1 MADETK
7 TGIKAVDKSKLSI
20 PVEFEKIAEYT
31 QEDKRFT
38 KVRITLMH
46 TGLNANGSIFEK
58 DVVEKALP
66 SLAYIPI
73 LGFIE
78 KNSKGE
84 DDFSNHRY
92 ILVKDENGLRREYI
106 GAAYGVILSN
116 DENNAHFEVKDD
128 GSGTE
133 REYVVVDGI
142 MWNFLKGAKIMNR
155 DVIKDH
161 SMELFDEDED
171 SYSGH
176 EDEDGNYVF
185 DEFSFRGACILG
197 NDTKYQPAMAGSNV
211 EVMFTVSDFVK
222 EIQSELN
229 DKYTEFTQIMTDF
242 ENKKKEESNK
252 SEPQNNNGEGGNDDM
267 ATDFSQTVMQMFDDV
282 ATIVSDFAVMKNRWG
297 EAVPRYYL
305 ADIQENEVIVVD
317 KQNGYHFYGC
327 EFSMD
332 GDKPVVNFESAK
344 RKKITYADY
353 VDGETAPEGAFD
365 FGTHISDIEDT
376 AFAKVSEAE
385 KNVESANEAKGKAE
399 TNYAN
404 VKAELDEIKPKYEAY
419 EKAESDRIAAE
430 TKKAKEDVIAQYEV
444 ALKDEEKFVE
454 LKGKLDEYATADD
467 VEAKCAVMFARK
479 NIATN
484 FSAGNKKD
492 STVLGSGTGEDDTP
506 DGYVQTVYGL
516 IRTGR

>member
-1 MADETK
+1 MADEKK
-7 TGIKAVDKSKLSI
+7 TGVNTVDKSKLSI
-20 PVEFEKIAEYT
+20 PVEFEKITEYT

-46 TGLNANGSIFEK
+46 TGLNVNGSIFEK

-116 DENNAHFEVKDD
+116 DENNAHFEMKDD

-142 MWNFLKGAKIMNR
+142 MWNFLKGSKIMNR
-155 DVIKDH
+155 DTIKDH
-161 SMELFDEDED
+161 SMEIFDDGEG
-171 SYSGH
+171 SFSGH
-176 EDEDGNYVF
+176 EDEDGNFIF

-197 NDTKYQPAMAGSNV
+197 NDAKYQPAMAGSNI

-242 ENKKKEESNK
+242 DKKDNEDNESK
-252 SEPQNNNGEGGNDDM
+252 LQNNNGEGGNDDM

-332 GDKPVVNFESAK
+332 GDKPVVNFDSAK

-365 FGTHISDIEDT
+365 FGKHISDIENT

-385 KNVESANEAKGKAE
+385 QSVESANEAKGKAE
-399 TNYAN
+399 TEYADL
-404 VKAELDEIKPKYEAY
+404 KAEFDEMKPKYEAY
-419 EKAESDRIAAE
+419 EKAEAERVEAE

-479 NIATN
+479 NISTN
-484 FSAGNKKD
+484 FSVEGKKN
-492 STVLGSGTGEDDTP
+492 STVLGASAVEDEVP
-506 DGYVQTVYGL
+506 DGYVKTKYGL
-516 IRTGR
+516 VRTGR

>member
-1 MADETK
+1 MADEKK
-7 TGIKAVDKSKLSI
+7 TGVKAVDKSKLSI

-38 KVRITLMH
+38 KVRVTLMH

-66 SLAYIPI
+66 TLAYIPI

-116 DENNAHFEVKDD
+116 DENNAHFEIKDD

-161 SMELFDEDED
+161 SMELFEEDEY

-242 ENKKKEESNK
+242 DKKDNEDNESK
-252 SEPQNNNGEGGNDDM
+252 LQNNNGEGGNDDM

-282 ATIVSDFAVMKNRWG
+282 ATIVSDFAVIKNRWG
-297 EAVPRYYL
+297 EVVPRYYL

-317 KQNGYHFYGC
+317 KQNGYHYYGC

-332 GDKPVVNFESAK
+332 GDKPVVNFETAK

-353 VDGETAPEGAFD
+353 VEGETAPEGAFD

-385 KNVESANEAKGKAE
+385 

-419 EKAESDRIAAE
+419 EKAESERIATE

-467 VEAKCAVMFARK
+467 VYAECAVMFARK

-484 FSAGNKKD
+484 FSTGNKKD
-492 STVLGSGTGEDDTP
+492 STVLGAGTGESSVP
-506 DGYVQTVYGL
+506 DGYVMTKYGL
-516 IRTGR
+516 IRTKR

>member
-1 MADETK
+1 MADEKK
-7 TGIKAVDKSKLSI
+7 TGVNTVDKSKLSI
-20 PVEFEKIAEYT
+20 PVEFEKITEYT

-46 TGLNANGSIFEK
+46 TGLNVNGSIFEK

-116 DENNAHFEVKDD
+116 DENNAHFEMKDD

-142 MWNFLKGAKIMNR
+142 MWNFLKGSKIMNR
-155 DVIKDH
+155 DTIKDH
-161 SMELFDEDED
+161 SMEIFDDGEG
-171 SYSGH
+171 SFSGH
-176 EDEDGNYVF
+176 EDEDGNFIF

-197 NDTKYQPAMAGSNV
+197 NDAKYQPAMAGSNI

-242 ENKKKEESNK
+242 DKKDNEDNESK
-252 SEPQNNNGEGGNDDM
+252 LQNNNGEGGNDDM

-332 GDKPVVNFESAK
+332 GDKPVVNFDSAK

-365 FGTHISDIEDT
+365 FGKHISDIENT

-385 KNVESANEAKGKAE
+385 QSVESANEAKGKAE
-399 TNYAN
+399 TEYAN
-404 VKAELDEIKPKYEAY
+404 IKAELDEMKPKYEAY
-419 EKAESDRIAAE
+419 EKAEAERVEAE

-467 VEAKCAVMFARK
+467 VEAKCAVMYARK
-479 NIATN
+479 NISTN
-484 FSAGNKKD
+484 FSVEGKKN
-492 STVLGSGTGEDDTP
+492 STVLGASAIEDEVP
-506 DGYVQTVYGL
+506 DGYVKTKYGL
-516 IRTGR
+516 VRTGR

>member
-1 MADETK
+1 MADEKK
-7 TGIKAVDKSKLSI
+7 TGVNTVDKSKLSI
-20 PVEFEKIAEYT
+20 PVEFEKITEYT

-46 TGLNANGSIFEK
+46 TGLNVNGSIFEK

-116 DENNAHFEVKDD
+116 DENNAHFEMKDD

-142 MWNFLKGAKIMNR
+142 MWNFLKGSKIMNR
-155 DVIKDH
+155 DTIKDH
-161 SMELFDEDED
+161 SMEIFDDGEG
-171 SYSGH
+171 SFSGH
-176 EDEDGNYVF
+176 EDEDGNFIF

-197 NDTKYQPAMAGSNV
+197 NDAKYQPAMAGSNI

-242 ENKKKEESNK
+242 DKKDNEDNESK
-252 SEPQNNNGEGGNDDM
+252 LQNNNGEGGNDDM

-365 FGTHISDIEDT
+365 FGKHISDIENT

-385 KNVESANEAKGKAE
+385 QSVESANEAKGEAE

-404 VKAELDEIKPKYEAY
+404 IKAELDEMKPKYEAY
-419 EKAESDRIAAE
+419 EKAEAERVEAE

-467 VEAKCAVMFARK
+467 VEAKCAVMYARK
-479 NIATN
+479 NISTN
-484 FSAGNKKD
+484 FSVEGKKN
-492 STVLGSGTGEDDTP
+492 STVLGASAIEDEVP
-506 DGYVQTVYGL
+506 DGYVKTKYGL
-516 IRTGR
+516 VRTGR

>member
-1 MADETK
+1 MADEKK
-7 TGIKAVDKSKLSI
+7 TGVNTVDKSKLSI
-20 PVEFEKIAEYT
+20 PVEFEKITEYT

-46 TGLNANGSIFEK
+46 TGLNVNGSIFEK

-116 DENNAHFEVKDD
+116 DENNAHFEMKDD

-142 MWNFLKGAKIMNR
+142 MWNFLKGSKIMNR
-155 DVIKDH
+155 DTIKDH
-161 SMELFDEDED
+161 SMEIFDDGEG
-171 SYSGH
+171 SFSGH
-176 EDEDGNYVF
+176 EDEDGNFIF

-197 NDTKYQPAMAGSNV
+197 NDAKYQPAMAGSNI

-242 ENKKKEESNK
+242 DKKDNEDNESK
-252 SEPQNNNGEGGNDDM
+252 LQNNNGEGGNDDM

-353 VDGETAPEGAFD
+353 VDGETTPEGAFD
-365 FGTHISDIEDT
+365 FGKHISDIENT

-385 KNVESANEAKGKAE
+385 QNVESANEAKGEAE

-404 VKAELDEIKPKYEAY
+404 IKAELDEMKPKYEAY
-419 EKAESDRIAAE
+419 EKAEAERVEAE

-467 VEAKCAVMFARK
+467 VEAKCAVMYARK
-479 NIATN
+479 NISTN
-484 FSAGNKKD
+484 FSVEGKKN
-492 STVLGSGTGEDDTP
+492 STVLGASAIEDEVP
-506 DGYVQTVYGL
+506 DGYVKTKYGL
-516 IRTGR
+516 VRTGR

>member
-1 MADETK
+1 MGNYPTK
-7 TGIKAVDKSKLSI
+7 ILSKFSVNKEVKSQDIRFLSVTI
-20 PVEFEKIAEYT
+20 DV
-31 QEDKRFT
+31 
-38 KVRITLMH
+38 LH
-46 TGLNANGSIFEK
+46 TGLNLNGSVFEK
-58 DVVEKALP
+58 DIVNQCIDSIKNTAV
-66 SLAYIPI
+66 
-73 LGFIE
+73 LGFI
-78 KNSKGE
+78 
-84 DDFSNHRY
+84 RY
-92 ILVKDENGLRREYI
+92 IPSKDELDFKGHEYI
-106 GAAYGVILSN
+106 LTKNENGVEEKYCGSAYGVIPESCNPRWITKMCSDNVERDFLQV
-116 DENNAHFEVKDD
+116 DALLWTKFEDSV
-128 GSGTE
+128 GIIE
-133 REYVVVDGI
+133 RDTS
-142 MWNFLKGAKIMNR
+142 KSQ
-155 DVIKDH
+155 
-161 SMELFDEDED
+161 SMELEISSIDGFEDD
-171 SYSGH
+171 
-176 EDEDGNYVF
+176 DGNF
-185 DEFSFRGACILG
+185 HFTKFQFNGCCILG
-197 NDTKYQPAMAGSNV
+197 GDCAPAMIDANV
-211 EVMFTVSDFVK
+211 TKSEVMFTVSDFVK

-229 DKYTEFTQIMTDF
+229 DKYTEFTQVMTDF
-242 ENKKKEESNK
+242 ENKKKEESNE

-267 ATDFSQTVMQMFDDV
+267 ATDFSQTVMQQFSDISK
-282 ATIVSDFAVMKNRWG
+282 IVSEYATMKDYWG
-297 EAVPRYYL
+297 DDVPRYYL
-305 ADIQENEVIVVD
+305 ADIQDNEVIIVD
-317 KQNGYHFYGC
+317 RQNGYQYYGC

-353 VDGETAPEGAFD
+353 VEGETAPEGAFD

-385 KNVESANEAKGKAE
+385 KSVESANEAKGEAE

-430 TKKAKEDVIAQYEV
+430 TKKAKENVIAQYEV

-492 STVLGSGTGEDDTP
+492 STVLGAGTGEDGTP

-516 IRTGR
+516 VRTGR

>member
-1 MADETK
+1 MADEKK
-7 TGIKAVDKSKLSI
+7 TGVNTVDKSKLSI

-46 TGLNANGSIFEK
+46 TGLNVNGSIFEK

-116 DENNAHFEVKDD
+116 DENNAHFEMKDD

-142 MWNFLKGAKIMNR
+142 MWNFLKGSKIMNR
-155 DVIKDH
+155 DTIKDH
-161 SMELFDEDED
+161 SMEIFDDGEG
-171 SYSGH
+171 SFSGH
-176 EDEDGNYVF
+176 EDEDGNFIF

-197 NDTKYQPAMAGSNV
+197 NDAKYQPAMAGSNI

-242 ENKKKEESNK
+242 DKKDNEDNESK
-252 SEPQNNNGEGGNDDM
+252 LQNNNGEGGNDDM

-365 FGTHISDIEDT
+365 FGKYISDIENT

-385 KNVESANEAKGKAE
+385 QSVESANEAKGKAE
-399 TNYAN
+399 TEYADL
-404 VKAELDEIKPKYEAY
+404 KAEFDEIKPKYEAY
-419 EKAESDRIAAE
+419 EKAEAERVEAE

-467 VEAKCAVMFARK
+467 VEAKCAVMYARK
-479 NIATN
+479 NISTN
-484 FSAGNKKD
+484 FSVEGKKN
-492 STVLGSGTGEDDTP
+492 STVLGASAIEDEVP
-506 DGYVQTVYGL
+506 DGYVKTKYGL
-516 IRTGR
+516 VRTGR

>member
-1 MADETK
+1 MADEKK
-7 TGIKAVDKSKLSI
+7 TGINTVDKSKLSI
-20 PVEFEKIAEYT
+20 PVEFEKITEYT

-46 TGLNANGSIFEK
+46 TGLNVNGSIFEK

-116 DENNAHFEVKDD
+116 DENNAHFEMKDD

-142 MWNFLKGAKIMNR
+142 MWNFLKGSKIMNR
-155 DVIKDH
+155 DTIKDH
-161 SMELFDEDED
+161 SMEIFDDGEG

-176 EDEDGNYVF
+176 EDEDGNFIF

-197 NDTKYQPAMAGSNV
+197 NDAKYQPAMAGSNI

-242 ENKKKEESNK
+242 DKKDNKENNES
-252 SEPQNNNGEGGNDDM
+252 ELQNNNGEGGNDDM

-365 FGTHISDIEDT
+365 FGKHISDIENT

-385 KNVESANEAKGKAE
+385 QSVESANEAKGKAE
-399 TNYAN
+399 TEYAN
-404 VKAELDEIKPKYEAY
+404 IKAELDEMKPKYEAY
-419 EKAESDRIAAE
+419 EKAEAERVEAE

-467 VEAKCAVMFARK
+467 VEAKCAVMYARK
-479 NIATN
+479 NISTN
-484 FSAGNKKD
+484 FSVEGKKN
-492 STVLGSGTGEDDTP
+492 STVLGASAIEDEVP
-506 DGYVQTVYGL
+506 DGYVKTKYGL
-516 IRTGR
+516 VRTGR

>member
-1 MADETK
+1 MADEKK
-7 TGIKAVDKSKLSI
+7 TGINTVDKSKLSI

-46 TGLNANGSIFEK
+46 TGLNVNGSIFEK

-92 ILVKDENGLRREYI
+92 ILVKDDNGLRREYI

-116 DENNAHFEVKDD
+116 DENNAHFEMKDD

-142 MWNFLKGAKIMNR
+142 MWNFLKGSKIMNR
-155 DVIKDH
+155 DTIKDH
-161 SMELFDEDED
+161 SMEIFDDGEG
-171 SYSGH
+171 SFSGH
-176 EDEDGNYVF
+176 EDEDGNFIF

-197 NDTKYQPAMAGSNV
+197 NDAKYQPAMAGSNI

-229 DKYTEFTQIMTDF
+229 DKYTEFTRIMTDF
-242 ENKKKEESNK
+242 DKKDNEDNESK
-252 SEPQNNNGEGGNDDM
+252 LQNNNGEGGNDDM

-365 FGTHISDIEDT
+365 FGKHISDIENT

-385 KNVESANEAKGKAE
+385 KSAESANEAKGKAE
-399 TNYAN
+399 TEYAN
-404 VKAELDEIKPKYEAY
+404 IKAELDEMKPKYEAY
-419 EKAESDRIAAE
+419 EKAEAERVEAE

-467 VEAKCAVMFARK
+467 VEAKCAVMYARK
-479 NIATN
+479 NISTN
-484 FSAGNKKD
+484 FSVEGKKN
-492 STVLGSGTGEDDTP
+492 STVLGASAIEDEVP
-506 DGYVQTVYGL
+506 DGYVKTKYGL
-516 IRTGR
+516 VRTGR